1 MINLLFAGNNKVFND
16 DILDNYVE
24 RKQLIFK
31 KTHY

>member
-24 RKQLIFK
+24 RK
-31 KTHY
+31 KTVNF